1 MNLIYPNIVPQNN
14 LRLPDALTVRHGP
27 ARLLGNFILEAD
39 KAARAAGLRLRLRHD
54 FDELHRINQ
63 QEVKSGNWYPLID
76 MFNPE
81 RAEIAPDNAFWLSG
95 ENELGEIV
103 TTFATRIYYWPDT
116 TLEDEAVAM
125 LYGRDEGQR
134 CIITADAAK
143 LISGIV
149 MSSGAAWVRPDY
161 RRRGLNQLLPR
172 IAKAYAVSRW
182 PVDWTFGFVTRVLVE
197 KGVASSS
204 YGTGHYSYSV
214 WFPDLPFGELVVAYT
229 AVQEVYDDLAKYL
242 TTDLSGSRDW
252 KLASAS
258 ASAAVPSGIA
268 QELTKISSD
277 GVFHGSISRS

>member
-1 MNLIYPNIVPQNN
+1 MVAIYPNIVPENN
-14 LRLPDALTVRHGP
+14 LRLPDALAIKHGP
-27 ARLLGNFILEAD
+27 TQLLARFILEAD
-39 KAARAAGLRLRLRHD
+39 KAAREAGLRLRLRHD
-54 FDELHRINQ
+54 FDELNRINQ
-63 QEVKSGNWYPLID
+63 QEVKSGNWYPLIN

-81 RAEIAPDNAFWLSG
+81 RDDIAPENAFWLSG

-116 TLEDEAVAM
+116 NLEEQAVAM

-143 LISGIV
+143 LISDVV

-161 RRRGLNQLLPR
+161 RRRGLSQLLPR

-182 PVDWTFGFVTRVLVE
+182 PIDRTFGFVTRVLVE

-204 YGTGHYSYSV
+204 YGTGRYSYSV

-229 AVQEVYDDLAKYL
+229 AVREVYEDLAKYL
-242 TTDLSGSRDW
+242 ATALSGARGE
-252 KLASAS
+252 KFASNTL
-258 ASAAVPSGIA
+258 PSGIA

-277 GVFHGSISRS
+277 GVFHGNSSRS

>member
-1 MNLIYPNIVPQNN
+1 MVAIYPNIVPENN
-14 LRLPDALTVRHGP
+14 LRLPDALAIKHGP
-27 ARLLGNFILEAD
+27 TQLLARFILEAD
-39 KAARAAGLRLRLRHD
+39 KAAREAGLRLRLRHD
-54 FDELHRINQ
+54 FDELNRINQ
-63 QEVKSGNWYPLID
+63 QEVKSGNWYPLIN

-81 RAEIAPDNAFWLSG
+81 RDDIAPENAFWLSG

-116 TLEDEAVAM
+116 NLEEQAVAM

-143 LISGIV
+143 LISGVV

-161 RRRGLNQLLPR
+161 RRRGLSQLLPR

-182 PVDWTFGFVTRVLVE
+182 PIDWTFGFVTRVLVE

-204 YGTGHYSYSV
+204 YGTGRYSYSV

-229 AVQEVYDDLAKYL
+229 AVREVYEDLAKYL
-242 TTDLSGSRDW
+242 ATALSGSRGE
-252 KLASAS
+252 KFASNTL
-258 ASAAVPSGIA
+258 PSGIA

-277 GVFHGSISRS
+277 GVFHGNSSRS

>member
-1 MNLIYPNIVPQNN
+1 MYAIYPNIVPENN
-14 LRLPDALTVRHGP
+14 LRLPDALAIKHGP
-27 ARLLGNFILEAD
+27 TQLLGRFILEAD
-39 KAARAAGLRLRLRHD
+39 KAARQAGLRLRLRHD
-54 FDELHRINQ
+54 FAELNRINQ
-63 QEVKSGNWYPLID
+63 PEVKSGNWYPLIN

-81 RAEIAPDNAFWLSG
+81 RADIAPENAFWLSG

-116 TLEDEAVAM
+116 NLEEQAVAM

-143 LISGIV
+143 LISGVV

-161 RRRGLNQLLPR
+161 RRRGLSQLLPR

-182 PVDWTFGFVTRVLVE
+182 PIDWTFGFVTRVLVE

-204 YGTGHYSYSV
+204 YGTGRYSYSV

-229 AVQEVYDDLAKYL
+229 AVREVYEDLAKYL
-242 TTDLSGSRDW
+242 TTALSGSRGE
-252 KLASAS
+252 KFASNTL
-258 ASAAVPSGIA
+258 PSGIA

-277 GVFHGSISRS
+277 GVFHGNSSRS

>member
-1 MNLIYPNIVPQNN
+1 MVAIYPNIVPENN
-14 LRLPDALTVRHGP
+14 LRLPDALAIKHGP
-27 ARLLGNFILEAD
+27 TQLLGRFILKAD
-39 KAARAAGLRLRLRHD
+39 KAAREAGLRLRLRHD
-54 FDELHRINQ
+54 FDELNRINQ
-63 QEVKSGNWYPLID
+63 QEVKSGNWYPLIN

-81 RAEIAPDNAFWLSG
+81 RDDIAPENAFWLSG

-116 TLEDEAVAM
+116 NLEEQAVAM

-143 LISGIV
+143 LISGVV

-161 RRRGLNQLLPR
+161 RRRGLSQLLPR

-182 PVDWTFGFVTRVLVE
+182 PIDWTFGFVTRVLVE

-204 YGTGHYSYSV
+204 YGTGRYSYSV

-229 AVQEVYDDLAKYL
+229 AVREVYEDLAKYL
-242 TTDLSGSRDW
+242 ATALSGSRGE
-252 KLASAS
+252 KFASS
-258 ASAAVPSGIA
+258 TLPSGIA

-277 GVFHGSISRS
+277 GVFHGNSSRS

>member
-1 MNLIYPNIVPQNN
+1 MVAIYPNIVPENN
-14 LRLPDALTVRHGP
+14 LRLPDALAIKHGP
-27 ARLLGNFILEAD
+27 TQLLARFILEAD
-39 KAARAAGLRLRLRHD
+39 KAAREAGLRLRLRHD
-54 FDELHRINQ
+54 FDELNRINQ
-63 QEVKSGNWYPLID
+63 QEVKSGNWYPLIN

-81 RAEIAPDNAFWLSG
+81 RDDIAPENAFWLSG

-116 TLEDEAVAM
+116 NLEEQAVAM

-143 LISGIV
+143 LISGVV

-161 RRRGLNQLLPR
+161 RRRGLSQLLPR

-182 PVDWTFGFVTRVLVE
+182 PIDWTFGFVTRVLVE

-204 YGTGHYSYSV
+204 YGTGRYSYSV

-229 AVQEVYDDLAKYL
+229 AVREVYEDLAKYL
-242 TTDLSGSRDW
+242 ATALSGARGE
-252 KLASAS
+252 KFASNTL
-258 ASAAVPSGIA
+258 PSGIA

-277 GVFHGSISRS
+277 GVFHGNISRS

>member
-1 MNLIYPNIVPQNN
+1 MDAIYPNIVPENN
-14 LRLPDALTVRHGP
+14 LRLPDALVIKHGP
-27 ARLLGNFILEAD
+27 TQLLGRFILEAD
-39 KAARAAGLRLRLRHD
+39 KAAREAGLRLRLRHD
-54 FDELHRINQ
+54 FAELNRINQ
-63 QEVKSGNWYPLID
+63 QEVKSGNWYPLIN

-81 RAEIAPDNAFWLSG
+81 RANIAPENAFWLSG
-95 ENELGEIV
+95 ENEDGEIV

-116 TLEDEAVAM
+116 NLEEQAVAM

-143 LISGIV
+143 LISGVV

-161 RRRGLNQLLPR
+161 RRRGLSQLLPR

-182 PVDWTFGFVTRVLVE
+182 PIDWTFGFVTRVLVE

-204 YGTGHYSYSV
+204 YGTGRYSYSI

-229 AVQEVYDDLAKYL
+229 AVREVYEDLAKYL
-242 TTDLSGSRDW
+242 TTALSGSRGE
-252 KLASAS
+252 KFASNTL
-258 ASAAVPSGIA
+258 PSGIA

-277 GVFHGSISRS
+277 GVFHGNSSRS

>member
-1 MNLIYPNIVPQNN
+1 MVAIYPNIVPENN
-14 LRLPDALTVRHGP
+14 LRLPDALAIKHGP
-27 ARLLGNFILEAD
+27 TQLLARFILEAD
-39 KAARAAGLRLRLRHD
+39 KAAREAGLRLRLRHD
-54 FDELHRINQ
+54 FDELNRINQ
-63 QEVKSGNWYPLID
+63 QEVKSGNWYPLIN

-81 RAEIAPDNAFWLSG
+81 RDDIAPENAFWLSG

-116 TLEDEAVAM
+116 NLEEQAVAM

-143 LISGIV
+143 LISGVV

-161 RRRGLNQLLPR
+161 RRRGLSQLLPR

-182 PVDWTFGFVTRVLVE
+182 PIDWTFGFVTRVLVE

-204 YGTGHYSYSV
+204 YGTGRYSYSV

-229 AVQEVYDDLAKYL
+229 AVREVYEDLAKYL
-242 TTDLSGSRDW
+242 ATALSGARGE
-252 KLASAS
+252 KFASNTL
-258 ASAAVPSGIA
+258 PSGIA

-277 GVFHGSISRS
+277 GVFHGNSSRS

>member
-1 MNLIYPNIVPQNN
+1 MDAIYPNIVPENN
-14 LRLPDALTVRHGP
+14 LRLPDALAIKHGP
-27 ARLLGNFILEAD
+27 APLLARFVVEAD
-39 KAARAAGLRLRLRHD
+39 KAAREAGLRLRLRHD
-54 FDELHRINQ
+54 FAELNRINQ
-63 QEVKSGNWYPLID
+63 QEVKSGNWYPLIN

-81 RAEIAPDNAFWLSG
+81 RADIMPENAFWLSG

-116 TLEDEAVAM
+116 NLEEQAVAM

-143 LISGIV
+143 LISGVV

-161 RRRGLNQLLPR
+161 RRRGLSQLLPR

-204 YGTGHYSYSV
+204 YGTGRYSYSV

-229 AVQEVYDDLAKYL
+229 AAREVYEDLAKYL
-242 TTDLSGSRDW
+242 TTALSGSRDE
-252 KLASAS
+252 KFASS
-258 ASAAVPSGIA
+258 TLPSGIA
-268 QELTKISSD
+268 HELTKISSD
-277 GVFHGSISRS
+277 GVFHGNSSRS

>member
-1 MNLIYPNIVPQNN
+1 MDAIYPNIVPENN
-14 LRLPDALTVRHGP
+14 LRLPDALAIKHGP
-27 ARLLGNFILEAD
+27 TQLLGRFILEAD
-39 KAARAAGLRLRLRHD
+39 KAAREAGLRLRLRHD
-54 FDELHRINQ
+54 FAELNRINQ
-63 QEVKSGNWYPLID
+63 QEVKSGNWYPLIN

-81 RAEIAPDNAFWLSG
+81 RADIAPENAFWLSG
-95 ENELGEIV
+95 ENEDGEIV

-116 TLEDEAVAM
+116 NLEEQAVAM

-143 LISGIV
+143 LISGVV

-161 RRRGLNQLLPR
+161 RRRGLSQLLPR

-182 PVDWTFGFVTRVLVE
+182 PIDWTFGFVTRVLVE

-204 YGTGHYSYSV
+204 YGTGRYSYSI

-229 AVQEVYDDLAKYL
+229 AVREVYEDLAKYL
-242 TTDLSGSRDW
+242 TTALSGSRGE
-252 KLASAS
+252 KFASNTL
-258 ASAAVPSGIA
+258 PSGIA

-277 GVFHGSISRS
+277 GVFHGNSSRS

>member
-1 MNLIYPNIVPQNN
+1 MDAIYPNIVPENN
-14 LRLPDALTVRHGP
+14 LRLPDALVIKHGP
-27 ARLLGNFILEAD
+27 TQLLGRFILEAD
-39 KAARAAGLRLRLRHD
+39 KAAREAGLRLRLRHD
-54 FDELHRINQ
+54 FAELNRINQ
-63 QEVKSGNWYPLID
+63 QEVKSGNWYPLIN

-81 RAEIAPDNAFWLSG
+81 RANIAPENAFWLSG
-95 ENELGEIV
+95 ENEDGEIV

-116 TLEDEAVAM
+116 NLEEQAVAM

-143 LISGIV
+143 LISGVV

-161 RRRGLNQLLPR
+161 RRRGLSQLLPR

-182 PVDWTFGFVTRVLVE
+182 PIDWTFGFVTRILVE

-204 YGTGHYSYSV
+204 YGTGRYSYSI

-229 AVQEVYDDLAKYL
+229 AVREVYEDLAKYL
-242 TTDLSGSRDW
+242 TTVLSGSRGE
-252 KLASAS
+252 KFASNTL
-258 ASAAVPSGIA
+258 PSGIA

-277 GVFHGSISRS
+277 GVFHGNSSRS

>member
-1 MNLIYPNIVPQNN
+1 MVAIYPNIVPENN
-14 LRLPDALTVRHGP
+14 LRLPDALAIKHGP
-27 ARLLGNFILEAD
+27 TQLLGRFILKAD
-39 KAARAAGLRLRLRHD
+39 KAAREAGLRLRLRHD
-54 FDELHRINQ
+54 FDELNRINQ
-63 QEVKSGNWYPLID
+63 QEVKSGNWYPLIN

-81 RAEIAPDNAFWLSG
+81 RDDIAPENAFWLSG

-116 TLEDEAVAM
+116 NLEEQAVAM

-143 LISGIV
+143 LISGVV

-161 RRRGLNQLLPR
+161 RRRGLSQLLPR

-182 PVDWTFGFVTRVLVE
+182 PIDWTFGFVTRVLVE

-204 YGTGHYSYSV
+204 YGTGRYSYSV

-229 AVQEVYDDLAKYL
+229 AVREVYEDLAKYL
-242 TTDLSGSRDW
+242 ATALSGSRGE
-252 KLASAS
+252 KFASNTL
-258 ASAAVPSGIA
+258 PSGIA

-277 GVFHGSISRS
+277 GVFHGNSSRS

>member
-1 MNLIYPNIVPQNN
+1 MDAIYPNIVPENN
-14 LRLPDALTVRHGP
+14 LRLPDALAIKHGP
-27 ARLLGNFILEAD
+27 TQLLGRFILEAD
-39 KAARAAGLRLRLRHD
+39 KAAREAGLRLRLRHD
-54 FDELHRINQ
+54 FAELNRINQ
-63 QEVKSGNWYPLID
+63 QEVKSGNWYPLIN

-81 RAEIAPDNAFWLSG
+81 RADIAPENAFWLSG
-95 ENELGEIV
+95 ENEDGEIV

-116 TLEDEAVAM
+116 NLEEQAVAM

-143 LISGIV
+143 LISGVV

-161 RRRGLNQLLPR
+161 RRRGLSQLLPR

-182 PVDWTFGFVTRVLVE
+182 PIDWTFGFVTRVLVE

-204 YGTGHYSYSV
+204 YGTGRYSYSV

-229 AVQEVYDDLAKYL
+229 AVREVYEDLAKYL
-242 TTDLSGSRDW
+242 TTALSGSRGE
-252 KLASAS
+252 KFASNTL
-258 ASAAVPSGIA
+258 PSGIA

-277 GVFHGSISRS
+277 GVFHGNSSRS

>member
-1 MNLIYPNIVPQNN
+1 MVAIYPNIVPENN
-14 LRLPDALTVRHGP
+14 LRLPDALAIKHGP
-27 ARLLGNFILEAD
+27 TQLLARFILEAD
-39 KAARAAGLRLRLRHD
+39 KAAREAGLRLRLRHD
-54 FDELHRINQ
+54 FAELNRINQ
-63 QEVKSGNWYPLID
+63 QEVKSGNWYPLIN

-81 RAEIAPDNAFWLSG
+81 RDDIAPENAFWLSG

-116 TLEDEAVAM
+116 NLEEQAVAM

-143 LISGIV
+143 LISGVV

-161 RRRGLNQLLPR
+161 RRRGLSQLLPR

-182 PVDWTFGFVTRVLVE
+182 PIDWTFGFVTRVLVE

-204 YGTGHYSYSV
+204 YGTGRYSYSV

-229 AVQEVYDDLAKYL
+229 AVREVYEDLAKYL
-242 TTDLSGSRDW
+242 ATALSGARGE
-252 KLASAS
+252 KFASNTL
-258 ASAAVPSGIA
+258 PSGIA

-277 GVFHGSISRS
+277 GVFHGNSSRS

>member
-1 MNLIYPNIVPQNN
+1 MDAIYPNIVPENN
-14 LRLPDALTVRHGP
+14 LRLPDALAIKHGP
-27 ARLLGNFILEAD
+27 TQLLGRFILEAD
-39 KAARAAGLRLRLRHD
+39 KAAREAGLRLRLRHD
-54 FDELHRINQ
+54 FAELNRINQ
-63 QEVKSGNWYPLID
+63 QEVKSGNWYPLINR
-76 MFNPE
+76 FNPE
-81 RAEIAPDNAFWLSG
+81 RADIAPENAFWLSG

-116 TLEDEAVAM
+116 NLEEQAVAM

-143 LISGIV
+143 LISGVV

-161 RRRGLNQLLPR
+161 RRRGLSQLLPR

-182 PVDWTFGFVTRVLVE
+182 PIDWTFGFVTRVLVE

-204 YGTGHYSYSV
+204 YGTGRYSYSV

-229 AVQEVYDDLAKYL
+229 AVREVYEDLAKYL
-242 TTDLSGSRDW
+242 TTALSGSRGE
-252 KLASAS
+252 KSAS
-258 ASAAVPSGIA
+258 NTLPSGIA

-277 GVFHGSISRS
+277 GVFHGNSSRS

>member
-1 MNLIYPNIVPQNN
+1 MVAIYPNIVPENN
-14 LRLPDALTVRHGP
+14 LRLPDALAIKHGP
-27 ARLLGNFILEAD
+27 APLLARFVVEAD
-39 KAARAAGLRLRLRHD
+39 KAAREAGLRLRLRHD
-54 FDELHRINQ
+54 FAELNRINQ
-63 QEVKSGNWYPLID
+63 QEVKSGNWYPLIN

-81 RAEIAPDNAFWLSG
+81 RADIVPENAFWLSG

-116 TLEDEAVAM
+116 NLEEQAVAM

-143 LISGIV
+143 LISGVV

-161 RRRGLNQLLPR
+161 RRRGLSQLLPR

-204 YGTGHYSYSV
+204 YGTGRYSYSV

-229 AVQEVYDDLAKYL
+229 AAREVYEDLAKYL
-242 TTDLSGSRDW
+242 TTALSGSRDE
-252 KLASAS
+252 KFACGTL
-258 ASAAVPSGIA
+258 PSGIA
-268 QELTKISSD
+268 HELTKISSD
-277 GVFHGSISRS
+277 GVFHGNSSRS

>member
-1 MNLIYPNIVPQNN
+1 MDAIYPNIVPENN
-14 LRLPDALTVRHGP
+14 LRLPDALVIKHGP
-27 ARLLGNFILEAD
+27 TQLLGRFILEAD
-39 KAARAAGLRLRLRHD
+39 KAAREAGLRLRLRHD
-54 FDELHRINQ
+54 FAELNRINQ
-63 QEVKSGNWYPLID
+63 QEVKSGNWYPLIN

-81 RAEIAPDNAFWLSG
+81 RADIAPENAFWLSG
-95 ENELGEIV
+95 ENEDGEIV

-116 TLEDEAVAM
+116 NLEEQAVAM

-143 LISGIV
+143 LISGVV

-161 RRRGLNQLLPR
+161 RRRGLSQLLPR

-182 PVDWTFGFVTRVLVE
+182 PIDWTFGFVTRVLVE

-204 YGTGHYSYSV
+204 YGTGRYSYSI

-229 AVQEVYDDLAKYL
+229 AVREVYEDLAKYL
-242 TTDLSGSRDW
+242 TTALSGSRGE
-252 KLASAS
+252 KFASNTL
-258 ASAAVPSGIA
+258 PSGIA

-277 GVFHGSISRS
+277 GVFHGNSSRS

>member
-1 MNLIYPNIVPQNN
+1 MVAIYPNIVPENN
-14 LRLPDALTVRHGP
+14 LRLPDALTIEYGP
-27 ARLLGNFILEAD
+27 TRLLGRFILEAD
-39 KAARAAGLRLRLRHD
+39 KAARKAGLRLRLRHD
-54 FDELHRINQ
+54 FAELNRINQ
-63 QEVKSGNWYPLID
+63 QEVKSGNWYPLIN

-81 RAEIAPDNAFWLSG
+81 RADIVPENAFWLSG
-95 ENELGEIV
+95 ENEHGEIV

-116 TLEDEAVAM
+116 NLEEQAVAM

-143 LISGIV
+143 LISGVV

-161 RRRGLNQLLPR
+161 RRRGLSQLLPR

-182 PVDWTFGFVTRVLVE
+182 PIDWTFGFVTRVLVE

-204 YGTGHYSYSV
+204 YGTGRYSYSV

-229 AVQEVYDDLAKYL
+229 AVREVYDDLAKYL
-242 TTDLSGSRDW
+242 TTALSGSRDE
-252 KLASAS
+252 KFASNTL
-258 ASAAVPSGIA
+258 PSGIA

-277 GVFHGSISRS
+277 GVFHGNSNRS

>member
-1 MNLIYPNIVPQNN
+1 MNLIYPNIVPENN

-27 ARLLGNFILEAD
+27 ARLLGRFILEAD

-63 QEVKSGNWYPLID
+63 Q
-76 MFNPE
+76 
-81 RAEIAPDNAFWLSG
+81 
-95 ENELGEIV
+95 
-103 TTFATRIYYWPDT
+103 
-116 TLEDEAVAM
+116 
-125 LYGRDEGQR
+125 Q
-134 CIITADAAK
+134 
-143 LISGIV
+143 V

-161 RRRGLNQLLPR
+161 RRRGLSQLLPR

-182 PVDWTFGFVTRVLVE
+182 PIDWTFGFVTRVLVE

-204 YGTGHYSYSV
+204 YGTGRYSYSV

-229 AVQEVYDDLAKYL
+229 EVQEVYDDLAKYL

-277 GVFHGSISRS
+277 GVFHGSINRS

>member
-1 MNLIYPNIVPQNN
+1 MTLVYPNIVPQDN
-14 LRLPDALTVRHGP
+14 LRLPDALTIKYGP
-27 ARLLGNFILEAD
+27 APLLARFVLEAD
-39 KAARAAGLRLRLRHD
+39 KAAREAGLRLRLRHD
-54 FDELHRINQ
+54 FDQLNAINQ
-63 QEVKSGNWYPLID
+63 QQVKSGNWYPLID

-81 RAEIAPDNAFWLSG
+81 RTDIWPENAFWLSG

-116 TLEDEAVAM
+116 NLEEQAVAM

-134 CIITADAAK
+134 CIITANAAK
-143 LISGIV
+143 LISGVV

-161 RRRGLNQLLPR
+161 RRRGLSQLLPR

-182 PVDWTFGFVTRVLVE
+182 PIDWTFGFVTRILVE

-204 YGTGHYSYSV
+204 YGTGRFSYSV

-229 AVQEVYDDLAKYL
+229 AVNEVYKDLAKYL
-242 TTDLSGSRDW
+242 TTALSESRDE
-252 KLASAS
+252 KFASKS
-258 ASAAVPSGIA
+258 LPSGIA

-277 GVFHGSISRS
+277 GVFQGNSSRS

>member
-1 MNLIYPNIVPQNN
+1 MVAIYPNIVPENN
-14 LRLPDALTVRHGP
+14 LRLPDALAIKHGP
-27 ARLLGNFILEAD
+27 TQLLARFILEAD
-39 KAARAAGLRLRLRHD
+39 KAAREAGLRLRLRHD
-54 FDELHRINQ
+54 FDELNRINQ
-63 QEVKSGNWYPLID
+63 QEVKSGNWYPLIN

-81 RAEIAPDNAFWLSG
+81 RADIAPENAFWLSG

-116 TLEDEAVAM
+116 NLEEQAVAM

-143 LISGIV
+143 LISGVV

-161 RRRGLNQLLPR
+161 RRRGLSQLLPR

-182 PVDWTFGFVTRVLVE
+182 PIDWTFGFVTRVLVE

-204 YGTGHYSYSV
+204 YGTGRYSYSV

-229 AVQEVYDDLAKYL
+229 AAQEVYEDLAKYL
-242 TTDLSGSRDW
+242 TTALSGWRGE
-252 KLASAS
+252 KFASNTL
-258 ASAAVPSGIA
+258 PSGIA

-277 GVFHGSISRS
+277 GVFHGNSSRS

>member
-1 MNLIYPNIVPQNN
+1 
-14 LRLPDALTVRHGP
+14 
-27 ARLLGNFILEAD
+27 
-39 KAARAAGLRLRLRHD
+39 
-54 FDELHRINQ
+54 
-63 QEVKSGNWYPLID
+63 

-81 RAEIAPDNAFWLSG
+81 RAEIAPENAFWLSG

-143 LISGIV
+143 LISGVV

-229 AVQEVYDDLAKYL
+229 AVQEVYEDLAKYL

>member
-1 MNLIYPNIVPQNN
+1 MDAIYPNIVPENN
-14 LRLPDALTVRHGP
+14 LRLPDALAIKHGP
-27 ARLLGNFILEAD
+27 TQLLGRFILEAD
-39 KAARAAGLRLRLRHD
+39 KAAREAGLRLRLRHD
-54 FDELHRINQ
+54 FAELNRINQ
-63 QEVKSGNWYPLID
+63 QEVKSGNWYPLIN

-81 RAEIAPDNAFWLSG
+81 RADIAPENAFWLSG
-95 ENELGEIV
+95 ENEDGEIV

-116 TLEDEAVAM
+116 NLEEQAVAM

-143 LISGIV
+143 LISGVV

-161 RRRGLNQLLPR
+161 RRRGLSQLLPR

-182 PVDWTFGFVTRVLVE
+182 PIDWTFGFVTRGRVE

-204 YGTGHYSYSV
+204 YGTGRYSYSI

-229 AVQEVYDDLAKYL
+229 AVREVYEDLAKYL
-242 TTDLSGSRDW
+242 TTALSGSRGE
-252 KLASAS
+252 KFASNTL
-258 ASAAVPSGIA
+258 PSGIA

-277 GVFHGSISRS
+277 GVFHGNSSRS

>member
-1 MNLIYPNIVPQNN
+1 MVAIYPNIVPENN
-14 LRLPDALTVRHGP
+14 LRLPDALAIKHGP
-27 ARLLGNFILEAD
+27 TQLLGRFILEAD
-39 KAARAAGLRLRLRHD
+39 KAAREAGLRLRLRHD
-54 FDELHRINQ
+54 FDELNRINQ
-63 QEVKSGNWYPLID
+63 QEVKSGNWYPLIN

-81 RAEIAPDNAFWLSG
+81 RDDIAPENAFWLSG

-116 TLEDEAVAM
+116 NLEEQAVAM

-143 LISGIV
+143 LISGVV

-161 RRRGLNQLLPR
+161 RRRGLSQLLPR

-182 PVDWTFGFVTRVLVE
+182 PIDWTFGFVTRVLVE

-204 YGTGHYSYSV
+204 YGTGRYSYSV

-229 AVQEVYDDLAKYL
+229 AAREVYEDLAKYL
-242 TTDLSGSRDW
+242 ATALSGARGE
-252 KLASAS
+252 KFASNTL
-258 ASAAVPSGIA
+258 PSGIA

-277 GVFHGSISRS
+277 GVFHGNSSRS

>member
-1 MNLIYPNIVPQNN
+1 MVAIYPNIVPENN
-14 LRLPDALTVRHGP
+14 LRLPDALVIKHGP
-27 ARLLGNFILEAD
+27 TQLLARFILEAD
-39 KAARAAGLRLRLRHD
+39 KAAREAGLRLRLRHD
-54 FDELHRINQ
+54 FDELNRINQ
-63 QEVKSGNWYPLID
+63 QEVKSGNWYPLIN

-81 RAEIAPDNAFWLSG
+81 RDDIAPENAFWLSG

-116 TLEDEAVAM
+116 NLEEQAVAM

-143 LISGIV
+143 LISGVV

-161 RRRGLNQLLPR
+161 RRRGLSQLLPR

-182 PVDWTFGFVTRVLVE
+182 PIDWTFGFVTRVLVE

-204 YGTGHYSYSV
+204 YGTGRYSYSV

-229 AVQEVYDDLAKYL
+229 AVREVYEDLAKYL
-242 TTDLSGSRDW
+242 ATALSGARGE
-252 KLASAS
+252 KFASS
-258 ASAAVPSGIA
+258 TLPSGIA

-277 GVFHGSISRS
+277 GVFHGNSSRS

>member
-1 MNLIYPNIVPQNN
+1 MDAIYPNIVPEHN
-14 LRLPDALTVRHGP
+14 LRLPDALAIKHGP
-27 ARLLGNFILEAD
+27 TQLLGRFILEAD
-39 KAARAAGLRLRLRHD
+39 KAAREAGLRLRLRPD
-54 FDELHRINQ
+54 FAELNRINQ
-63 QEVKSGNWYPLID
+63 HEVKSGNWYPLIN

-81 RAEIAPDNAFWLSG
+81 RADIAPENAFWLSG

-116 TLEDEAVAM
+116 NLEEQAVAM

-143 LISGIV
+143 LISGVV

-161 RRRGLNQLLPR
+161 RRRGLSQLLPR

-182 PVDWTFGFVTRVLVE
+182 PIDWTFGFVTRVLVE

-204 YGTGHYSYSV
+204 YGTGRYSYSI

-229 AVQEVYDDLAKYL
+229 AVREVYEDLAKYL
-242 TTDLSGSRDW
+242 TTALSGSRGE
-252 KLASAS
+252 KFASNTL
-258 ASAAVPSGIA
+258 PSGIA

-277 GVFHGSISRS
+277 GVFHGSINRS

>member
-1 MNLIYPNIVPQNN
+1 MVAIYPNIVPENN
-14 LRLPDALTVRHGP
+14 LRLPDALAIKHGP
-27 ARLLGNFILEAD
+27 TQLLGRFILKAD
-39 KAARAAGLRLRLRHD
+39 KAAREAGLRLQLRHD
-54 FDELHRINQ
+54 FDELNRINQ
-63 QEVKSGNWYPLID
+63 QEVKSGNWYPLIN

-81 RAEIAPDNAFWLSG
+81 RDDIAPENAFWLSG

-116 TLEDEAVAM
+116 NLEEQAVAM

-143 LISGIV
+143 LISGVV

-161 RRRGLNQLLPR
+161 RRRGLSQLLPR

-182 PVDWTFGFVTRVLVE
+182 PIDWTFGFVTRVLVE

-204 YGTGHYSYSV
+204 YGTGRYSYSV

-229 AVQEVYDDLAKYL
+229 AVREVYEDLAKYL
-242 TTDLSGSRDW
+242 ATALSGSRGE
-252 KLASAS
+252 KFASS
-258 ASAAVPSGIA
+258 TLPSGIA
-268 QELTKISSD
+268 QELTKISSE
-277 GVFHGSISRS
+277 GVFHGNSSRS

>member
-1 MNLIYPNIVPQNN
+1 
-14 LRLPDALTVRHGP
+14 
-27 ARLLGNFILEAD
+27 
-39 KAARAAGLRLRLRHD
+39 
-54 FDELHRINQ
+54 
-63 QEVKSGNWYPLID
+63 

-81 RAEIAPDNAFWLSG
+81 RADIAPENAFWLSG

-116 TLEDEAVAM
+116 NLEEQAVAM

-134 CIITADAAK
+134 CIITAEAAK
-143 LISGIV
+143 LISGVV

-182 PVDWTFGFVTRVLVE
+182 PIDWTFGFVTRVLVE

-204 YGTGHYSYSV
+204 YGTGGYSYSV

-229 AVQEVYDDLAKYL
+229 AVQEVYEDLAKYL

-252 KLASAS
+252 KFAASAS
-258 ASAAVPSGIA
+258 LPSGIA
-268 QELTKISSD
+268 QELTKISSE
-277 GVFHGSISRS
+277 GVFHGNSSRS

>member
-1 MNLIYPNIVPQNN
+1 
-14 LRLPDALTVRHGP
+14 
-27 ARLLGNFILEAD
+27 
-39 KAARAAGLRLRLRHD
+39 
-54 FDELHRINQ
+54 
-63 QEVKSGNWYPLID
+63 
-76 MFNPE
+76 
-81 RAEIAPDNAFWLSG
+81 
-95 ENELGEIV
+95 
-103 TTFATRIYYWPDT
+103 
-116 TLEDEAVAM
+116 VAM

-143 LISGIV
+143 LISGVV

-161 RRRGLNQLLPR
+161 RRRGLSQLLPR

-182 PVDWTFGFVTRVLVE
+182 PIDWTFGFVTRVLVE

-229 AVQEVYDDLAKYL
+229 AVEEVYDDLAKYL

-277 GVFHGSISRS
+277 GVFHGSINRS

>member
-1 MNLIYPNIVPQNN
+1 MDAIYPNIVPENN
-14 LRLPDALTVRHGP
+14 LRLPDALAIKHGP
-27 ARLLGNFILEAD
+27 TQLLGRFILEAD
-39 KAARAAGLRLRLRHD
+39 KAAREAGLRLRLRHD
-54 FDELHRINQ
+54 FAELNRINQ
-63 QEVKSGNWYPLID
+63 QEVKSGNWYPLIN

-81 RAEIAPDNAFWLSG
+81 RADIAPENAFWLSG
-95 ENELGEIV
+95 ENEDGEIV

-116 TLEDEAVAM
+116 NLEEQAVAM

-143 LISGIV
+143 LISGVV

-161 RRRGLNQLLPR
+161 RRRGLSQLLPR

-182 PVDWTFGFVTRVLVE
+182 PIDWTFGFVTRVLVE

-204 YGTGHYSYSV
+204 YGTGRYSYSV

-229 AVQEVYDDLAKYL
+229 AVREVYEDLAKYL
-242 TTDLSGSRDW
+242 TTALSGSRGE
-252 KLASAS
+252 KSAS
-258 ASAAVPSGIA
+258 NTLPSGIA

-277 GVFHGSISRS
+277 GVFHGNSSRS